1 MPPLERRSADLRALA
16 DERWDVVVVG
26 GGIVGAGVLL
36 DATSRGLRAALVEQD
51 DIASGTS
58 GRSSRLIH
66 GGLRYLEQL
75 RFGLVR
81 EALRERARLLRLAPH
96 LVRMEPFLF
105 PIYGLS
111 FVHRP
116 FYDAG
121 LTLYDLLGGRL
132 DGGPHGHLSVQQA
145 LALTP
150 DLRLTGLRGAFV
162 YRDGVEDDARY
173 ALAVVRTARERGAV
187 AVTRAR
193 ALGPL
198 GGDPPGGEPSGSRI
212 GGIRVRD
219 GLSGEELEVRAE
231 RVIDATGVWAARAG
245 PFGDRSIP
253 ILPSRG
259 SHVVVRRERIPSQ
272 LGVTIRVPG
281 RVVFVV
287 PWPGHWVIGTTD
299 VAYDGPVDRP
309 SASPAE
315 VDEILATVNRTLE
328 VDLTLDD
335 VVGAYAGLRPLVASG
350 RNGST
355 VKASREHRVRV
366 EPDGLVRIGGG
377 KYTTYRVM
385 ARDAVDAALGQDEAR
400 RRPSA
405 TSDLTLVGAA
415 DRADLDSLAR
425 NLESEHGFSALLA
438 DRLVD
443 RHGTEATQVVALG
456 QEQGLLRPLTVGVDV
471 LEAEVA
477 WAAREELALSLD
489 DFLARRTRLALEQPD
504 RGASLSRRAAAL
516 LGAELGWEADRLER
530 EVPAYLASACREFDV
545 HETLGP
551 VPSHEPELAPV
562 TADPYGEHG

>member
-1 MPPLERRSADLRALA
+1 M
-16 DERWDVVVVG
+16 
-26 GGIVGAGVLL
+26 
-36 DATSRGLRAALVEQD
+36 
-51 DIASGTS
+51 
-58 GRSSRLIH
+58 
-66 GGLRYLEQL
+66 
-75 RFGLVR
+75 
-81 EALRERARLLRLAPH
+81 
-96 LVRMEPFLF
+96 
-105 PIYGLS
+105 
-111 FVHRP
+111 
-116 FYDAG
+116 
-121 LTLYDLLGGRL
+121 LGGRH

-145 LALTP
+145 LELTP
-150 DLRLTGLRGAFV
+150 DLRHTGLRGAFV

-187 AVTRAR
+187 AVTRTR

-198 GGDPPGGEPSGSRI
+198 RGDPPGGEPGGSRI

-219 GLSGEELEVRAE
+219 RLSGDEIEVRAE
-231 RVIDATGVWAARAG
+231 RVIDATGVWAARDG
-245 PFGDRSIP
+245 PFGDRSVP

-272 LGVTIRVPG
+272 LGITIRVPG
-281 RVVFVV
+281 RVVFLV

-299 VAYDGPVDRP
+299 VPYDGPVDRP

-328 VDLTLDD
+328 VELTLDD

-350 RNGST
+350 RDGST

-366 EPDGLVRIGGG
+366 EPDGLVRVGGG

-405 TSDLTLVGAA
+405 TSDLTLIGAT
-415 DRADLDSLAR
+415 DRGDLDSLAR
-425 NLESEHGFSALLA
+425 DLTSEHGFSARLA
-438 DRLVD
+438 GRLVD

-456 QEQGLLRPLTVGVDV
+456 REQGLLRPLAVGVDV
-471 LEAEVA
+471 LEAEAA

-489 DFLARRTRLALEQPD
+489 DFLARRTRLAVEQPD

-516 LGAELGWEADRLER
+516 LGAELGWEADRIER

-545 HETLGP
+545 HDTPDPAAARLPGM
-551 VPSHEPELAPV
+551 APA